1 MTRLLLVEP
10 DKMLRHAFMV
20 ALYPDFQVECSE
32 ALPNTTPKDYDA
44 VIVDAVALQ
53 AREPESA
60 RALHTIQEWH
70 LPVIWIEDGQATQ
83 AAPVDR
89 CFRLIRPVA
98 KAALRLALAQYLS
111 PSSAPSRQD
120 SASGAAPKSAGRA
133 KRKAPQPVDDAP
145 SAGNFIELVDVVE
158 EETAS

>member
-1 MTRLLLVEP
+1 MTRLLLIEP

-20 ALYPDFQVECSE
+20 ALSPDFQVECSE

-44 VIVDAVALQ
+44 VIVDAVALK
-53 AREPESA
+53 ARETKSA
-60 RALHTIQEWH
+60 RTLHTTQEWH
-70 LPVIWIEDGQATQ
+70 LPIVWIEDGQATQ
-83 AAPVDR
+83 TQPLDL
-89 CFRLIRPVA
+89 CIRLSRPVA
-98 KAALRLALAQYLS
+98 KEALRQALAQCLS
-111 PSSAPSRQD
+111 PSAT
-120 SASGAAPKSAGRA
+120 PKSAERA